1 MSDLGSRIT
10 QVILIIFDFD
20 GVFTDNNVY
29 VFEDGR
35 EAVRCSRADGIG
47 LKKIKELNIKLLVLS
62 TETNPVVEARCH
74 KLKIECIQGV
84 KDKKTVLGKYI
95 NDQNINYDQ
104 VAYIG
109 NDINDL
115 ECIENVGLPVAV
127 ADAYPEILEK
137 SKLILKRKGGE
148 GAVREFCDLLYK
160 ELKSIE

>member
-1 MSDLGSRIT
+1 MKIE
-10 QVILIIFDFD
+10 QII
-20 GVFTDNNVY
+20 
-29 VFEDGR
+29 
-35 EAVRCSRADGIG
+35 I
-47 LKKIKELNIKLLVLS
+47 S
-62 TETNPVVEARCH
+62 TEKNPVVQKRAKKINISCYQCVSN
-74 KLKIECIQGV
+74 KLDFLK
-84 KDKKTVLGKYI
+84 
-95 NDQNINYDQ
+95 NYCEKNELSLNNTLF
-104 VAYIG
+104 IG